1 MIPLRHPNEIFYV
14 FNFYILF
21 LHWGTAGRLIRKD
34 LEIIFLYVEKSIY
47 LYNQ

>member
-1 MIPLRHPNEIFYV
+1 MYLIFIYY
-14 FNFYILF
+14 FYIG
-21 LHWGTAGRLIRKD
+21 GTAGRLIRKD